1 MYQQQNAMNRQ
12 QFGQQSQLQDQD
24 HANFVL
30 AELKRVAREYTTATL
45 EASTPVVHQTFHSLL
60 QKTLQDQ
67 SHIYGMISQAS
78 SYGEVKTAS
87 QQEVQQELQKQVQK
101 TEQLQMLVQNGLQ
114 TANQQQGANSQ
125 AYQQQGA
132 QQQNAS
138 FSQTNASPSFGG
150 SSAAST
156 YLPNYNQGSQ
166 GYGSASG
173 QSYGQTASHQPQFT
187 ASAAQ
192 PTTMYAGSS
201 QAQNQNHTVS
211 TGSSY
216 NAASSRPSTGSSY
229 TSMSASSADQWN
241 SSGNSASGEAS
252 SASHNTKYMF

>member
-101 TEQLQMLVQNGLQ
+101 TEQLQMLVKSGLQ

-125 AYQQQGA
+125 SYQQQGA
-132 QQQNAS
+132 QQQNS
-138 FSQTNASPSFGG
+138 FSQTNAPPSFGG
-150 SSAAST
+150 SSVTST
-156 YLPNYNQGSQ
+156 YIPSYNQGGQ

-201 QAQNQNHTVS
+201 QAQNHTAS

-229 TSMSASSADQWN
+229 ASMSASSADQWN
-241 SSGNSASGEAS
+241 GSGNSAGDRKSVV
-252 SASHNTKYMF
+252 